1 MVQVLLSDVCIE
13 AQVRVVI
20 AIMAS
25 PYWEEYWNALNLRHC
40 TFRDVG
46 LAPETP
52 DSSVWDYCQREQM
65 VLITANRN
73 QDGPDSLETTIR
85 TRNTPD
91 SLPVFTMAD
100 SEEVFHSRAYADRV
114 AEKLIDSLL
123 VLDDVRGA
131 GRIWLP

>member
-46 LAPETP
+46 LAPKRP
-52 DSSVWDYCQREQM
+52 IPLSGIIAS
-65 VLITANRN
+65 ANKW
-73 QDGPDSLETTIR
+73 
-85 TRNTPD
+85 
-91 SLPVFTMAD
+91 
-100 SEEVFHSRAYADRV
+100 Y
-114 AEKLIDSLL
+114 
-123 VLDDVRGA
+123 
-131 GRIWLP
+131 